1 MTTNKIRR
9 NDLKKG
15 DIVVM
20 KDTGWKAEIMD
31 NKKGNIRTAK
41 VHGPFTD
48 IDSVYT
54 YDIDHVIQFQGKP
67 GKWII
72 EYTPAEQ
79 KQVDRIKGFMA
90 AF

>member
-15 DIVVM
+15 DIVGT
-20 KDTGWKAEIMD
+20 KDGWKAEIMD
-31 NKKGNIRTAK
+31 DKKGNIRLAK

-48 IDSVYT
+48 IGSVYT
-54 YDIDHVIQFQGKP
+54 YDIDHVIQFKGKP